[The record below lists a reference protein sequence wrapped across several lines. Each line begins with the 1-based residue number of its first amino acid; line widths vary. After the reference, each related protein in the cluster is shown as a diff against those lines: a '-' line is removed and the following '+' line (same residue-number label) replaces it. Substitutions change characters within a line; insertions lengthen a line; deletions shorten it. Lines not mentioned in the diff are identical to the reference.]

1 MWDYDEKTVSWA
13 DLWAFDLL
21 QHVNEARGNDGVDD
35 DDDEGDDYDGD
46 SRGGLSNTNLQVHDG
61 LKSDKNEVQGNPRG
75 VTMAARARDA
85 SNAAA
90 TTLIIE
96 KQKDRQRVR
105 PLRRASVGGGESR
118 LFIDMTVG
126 LCQREGLLEALG
138 ADPVRFR
145 EMIELLE
152 MEYPDNPYHC
162 ALHAADVLWSAHA
175 LFKVRGREGGDD
187 AFSSHCQSHFSPKA
201 DVSKISSF
209 FFFFGSTQPSSHS
222 IT

>member
-35 DDDEGDDYDGD
+35 DDEGNAHDGD
-46 SRGGLSNTNLQVHDG
+46 SRRGVSNPNLPEVPDG
-61 LKSDKNEVQGNPRG
+61 LKSDKNDVQGNPRG
-75 VTMAARARDA
+75 ATTAATARDA

-90 TTLIIE
+90 TTLDIE
-96 KQKDRQRVR
+96 KEKDPQRVR
-105 PLRRASVGGGESR
+105 SSRRASVGGGESR
-118 LFIDMTVG
+118 LFVDMTVG

-145 EMIELLE
+145 EMIELLQK
-152 MEYPDNPYHC
+152 EYPDNPYHC

-175 LFKVRGREGGDD
+175 LFKVRGEERGRRRTP
-187 AFSSHCQSHFSPKA
+187 FSLSVP
-201 DVSKISSF
+201 VLSKSRRSQIYSS
-209 FFFFGSTQPSSHS
+209 
-222 IT
+222 